1 MSVEQRLKSLWS
13 RLQGKKPHMP
23 HFLSEIRLDGIR
35 GLEGVKVNFDY
46 PVSVIAG
53 ANASGK
59 STVLFAAACAYNVP
73 GAMPKDYVP
82 STLFP
87 DYRPKTGGARK
98 DGRPNISLE
107 YEYETPNGHLSMRWS
122 RGKSWNKSFF
132 GRKGAKQPQRA
143 IYLRTLSNLSNPSE
157 VRNVLQMSRLPESPE
172 ENALSAVQI
181 DFAQQMLPFDY
192 NEVVHLSSGNKNL
205 LFAAQR
211 SGAAYSEFHMAA
223 GERSLLRLFREVAQ
237 LEDALIL
244 IDEIEAGLHPRVQ
257 QLLMLQLQQLA
268 LRSDLQVIVTSHS
281 PVILDSV
288 PFNARIFL
296 GRDDDGKVVVRPP
309 YRDVIQNAL
318 YGRLDS
324 ILKLLCEDEVA
335 ESILH
340 GVLDYLALHEGIR
353 REQITI
359 GRDTG
364 AEEFPAHASAFKRFG
379 LLDNFVFVLDG
390 DQNEKV
396 VEEKIRQRAGNWQ
409 GPILFLPGNCAPE
422 EWVWECLSRHREQ
435 WAKPL
440 HVDSPTLRQL
450 LEGLNADY
458 HAAADSPAT
467 VAKNKLQNLADRLN
481 KTVPEICRF
490 VAQQEIERDD
500 SEIRLL
506 ANRLKDIVDQ
516 WRLDSK

>member
-181 DFAQQMLPFDY
+181 DFAQQCC
-192 NEVVHLSSGNKNL
+192 
-205 LFAAQR
+205 
-211 SGAAYSEFHMAA
+211 
-223 GERSLLRLFREVAQ
+223 
-237 LEDALIL
+237 
-244 IDEIEAGLHPRVQ
+244 
-257 QLLMLQLQQLA
+257 
-268 LRSDLQVIVTSHS
+268 HS
-281 PVILDSV
+281 TTT
-288 PFNARIFL
+288 
-296 GRDDDGKVVVRPP
+296 K
-309 YRDVIQNAL
+309 
-318 YGRLDS
+318 
-324 ILKLLCEDEVA
+324 
-335 ESILH
+335 
-340 GVLDYLALHEGIR
+340 
-353 REQITI
+353 
-359 GRDTG
+359 
-364 AEEFPAHASAFKRFG
+364 
-379 LLDNFVFVLDG
+379 
-390 DQNEKV
+390 
-396 VEEKIRQRAGNWQ
+396 
-409 GPILFLPGNCAPE
+409 
-422 EWVWECLSRHREQ
+422 
-435 WAKPL
+435 
-440 HVDSPTLRQL
+440 
-450 LEGLNADY
+450 
-458 HAAADSPAT
+458 
-467 VAKNKLQNLADRLN
+467 
-481 KTVPEICRF
+481 
-490 VAQQEIERDD
+490 
-500 SEIRLL
+500 
-506 ANRLKDIVDQ
+506 
-516 WRLDSK
+516 